1 MEVTQKGSN
10 QRGVLKRFL
19 FHEPKPFSDRQEINW
34 KTIRKIAIGCVTVG
48 VVVILALP
56 APKPDS
62 GPFHEKMEAGSTAES
77 KSGSSDPT
85 TDTLAQLQRSHSSF
99 VGDYL
104 NSGGSVTASGVN
116 QNRNTPMIL
125 MRGGLDSKTQ
135 MPPGSRLAV
144 RLTERLVVASQPMPV
159 IGVTTRDY
167 LHEDYL
173 AVPQGSKVFGEVSFD
188 ESAERAQ
195 VSWRS
200 IQFPDGRE
208 RQISAVGLGIDGHAG
223 VEGNVHSDG
232 LKNTIGLTLS
242 TLIGGYFEGSMQ
254 RGTFGASEGG
264 HENGVKN
271 ALAQTA
277 KTRGEGFAEDLKKE
291 RKWIELEAGTEC
303 LAVLNQSF
311 LFRDPGGTYGQ

>member
-1 MEVTQKGSN
+1 MEIAQKESK
-10 QRGVLKRFL
+10 QRNILRRFL

-34 KTIRKIAIGCVTVG
+34 KAVRKLLIGG
-48 VVVILALP
+48 VVLGVITILALP

-62 GPFHEKMEAGSTAES
+62 GPFHEKIEAGSTADS
-77 KSGSSDPT
+77 RGTTADPT
-85 TDTLAQLQRSHSSF
+85 TDALVQLQKSHSSF

-104 NSGGSVTASGVN
+104 NSGSATGPVETN

-167 LHEDYL
+167 VHEDYL
-173 AVPQGSKVFGEVSFD
+173 AVPQGSKIFGEVSFD
-188 ESAERAQ
+188 ESSERAQ
-195 VSWRS
+195 MSWRS

-208 RQISAVGLGIDGHAG
+208 RQLSAVGLGVDGHAG
-223 VEGNVHSDG
+223 VEGNIHSDG

-291 RKWIELEAGTEC
+291 RKWIELDAGTEC
-303 LAVLNQSF
+303 FAVLNQSF